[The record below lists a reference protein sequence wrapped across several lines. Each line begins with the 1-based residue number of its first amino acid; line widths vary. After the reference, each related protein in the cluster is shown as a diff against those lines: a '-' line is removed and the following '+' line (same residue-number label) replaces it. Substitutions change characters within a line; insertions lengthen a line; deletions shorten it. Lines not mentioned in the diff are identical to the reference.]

1 MAPEREPVDSCLDPA
16 QPRRLEDRGVR
27 VSPSTLLPEVTMPQ
41 LVSVPKAEWGPFFDR
56 MSKGLLGKLAEI
68 EVASLD
74 LGDQIEA
81 EWLPMIGIT
90 YDSADDLLDV
100 ALDRVDHL
108 IHHPREIVVEEAP
121 EGLVSVA
128 VVDADGTRQ
137 IVRLKQPLML
147 SAGS

>member
-1 MAPEREPVDSCLDPA
+1 
-16 QPRRLEDRGVR
+16 
-27 VSPSTLLPEVTMPQ
+27 MPQ
-41 LVSVPKAEWGPFFDR
+41 PVSIPKAEWRPFFDR
-56 MSKGLLGKLAEI
+56 MSKGLLGKLTEI

-100 ALDRVDHL
+100 ALDSIDHL
-108 IHHPREIVVEEAP
+108 IRHPREIVVEEAP

-128 VVDADGTRQ
+128 IVDGDGARHV
-137 IVRLKQPLML
+137 VRLKEPLML
-147 SAGS
+147 GAGS